1 MSGIILFVLP
11 PGMVGAISLLNREYL
26 NEMLDTTEG
35 QVMLVISGVLL
46 IIGGLWLKRLS
57 RFVY

>member
-1 MSGIILFVLP
+1 MSGAILFILP
-11 PGMVGAISLLNREYL
+11 PGMVGAISMLNREYL

-35 QVMLVISGVLL
+35 QVMLLVSAVLL
-46 IIGGLWLKRLS
+46 IIGGAWLKRLS